1 MLPKPKPMRR
11 HARSLED
18 CLLADAGLARLS
30 THIQRL
36 LQLQR
41 HFESVSPLARQ
52 ARVANLKFG
61 RILIHATNGAVAAKL
76 RQLEPRLTDV
86 FRSVAA
92 EVTGID
98 IRVQPRVENRGMPKA
113 QVRAGIG
120 HKQKQGL
127 TSLADSL
134 PEGSALKLALARLAD
149 RSRGR

>member
-1 MLPKPKPMRR
+1 MRR

-18 CLLADAGLARLS
+18 CLMADAGLARLS

-36 LQLQR
+36 LLLQR
-41 HFESVSPLARQ
+41 RFESTGPLARQ

-61 RILIHATNGAVAAKL
+61 RIIIHAVNGAVAAKL
-76 RQLEPRLTDV
+76 RQMEPRLTDV

-98 IRVQPRVENRGMPKA
+98 IRVQPRTENRAAPKSQA
-113 QVRAGIG
+113 RTGIG
-120 HKQKQGL
+120 HEQKQRL

-134 PEGSALKLALARLAD
+134 PDGSALKMALTRLAE
-149 RSRGR
+149 RSKGR

>member
-1 MLPKPKPMRR
+1 MRR
-11 HARSLED
+11 PARSLED
-18 CLLADAGLARLS
+18 CLMADAGLARLS

-41 HFESVSPLARQ
+41 RFESTGPLARQ

-61 RILIHATNGAVAAKL
+61 RITIHAVNGAVAAKL
-76 RQLEPRLTDV
+76 RQLEPSLTRI

-98 IRVQPRVENRGMPKA
+98 IRVQPRVEKPIVPDR
-113 QVRAGIG
+113 QERAGIG
-120 HKQKQGL
+120 RQQKRGL

-134 PEGSALKLALARLAD
+134 PEGSALKVALARLAE
-149 RSRGR
+149 RSR

>member
-1 MLPKPKPMRR
+1 MRR

-18 CLLADAGLARLS
+18 CLMADAGLARLS
-30 THIQRL
+30 THMQRL

-41 HFESVSPLARQ
+41 RFESASPLAQQ

-61 RILIHATNGAVAAKL
+61 KIVIHANNGAVATKL
-76 RQLEPRLTDV
+76 RQMEPSLTDV
-86 FRSVAA
+86 FRSMAA

-98 IRVQPRVENRGMPKA
+98 IRVQPKVENRSMSKA
-113 QVRAGIG
+113 QVRAEIG

-134 PEGSALKLALARLAD
+134 PESSALKTALARLAQ

>member
-1 MLPKPKPMRR
+1 MRR
-11 HARSLED
+11 PARSLED
-18 CLLADAGLARLS
+18 CLMADAGLARLS

-41 HFESVSPLARQ
+41 RFESTGPLAQQ

-61 RILIHATNGAVAAKL
+61 RITIHAVNGAVAAKL
-76 RQLEPRLTDV
+76 RQLEPSLTHI

-98 IRVQPRVENRGMPKA
+98 IRVQPRVEK
-113 QVRAGIG
+113 RATREPYVPTGIG
-120 HKQKQGL
+120 QKQKQGL

-134 PEGSALKLALARLAD
+134 PEGSTLKTALARLAE
-149 RSRGR
+149 RARER